1 MNEIIDEFET
11 VCFGDERVNTR
22 SKKVIQSMY
31 EGIGKSFSAS
41 FGGRSEIKAAY
52 RLFDNNLVNPDKI
65 LDPHYM
71 KTLERIKEQKIVV
84 LAQDTTDIDMKH
96 MECVENLG
104 VLNDTK
110 RPGCSLHP
118 VIAFTPDKLCLGIID
133 AKFMIRPAEGLGK
146 KQQNNSR
153 EIEDKESYRWIQG
166 YQVACE
172 VAEQCP
178 ETLCISVGDRE
189 SDIYELLLEATK
201 GKADLVARAWHDRMI
216 SLPPSEKEQE
226 LLHENLQLY
235 NEVKRLVEIN
245 KKIKNKKT
253 SYDNRKENSALIKEL
268 KKRIKENK
276 SAIQKEISEM
286 HRFKQQLSLSPIV
299 GTVEFMLSEGRG
311 RKSRLV
317 KQTIRAAEVTL
328 EPSEHKKT
336 LPEITINAILLE
348 ETDPPEGEEAVSWMF
363 ITTLPINT
371 IEEIQFII
379 KVYLSRWGIELFFKV
394 LKSGCK
400 IEELRYQEASR
411 LLACISVYMI
421 VAWRILFATYIG
433 RECPDLSCSTLFEIS
448 EWQSVCAVVLKKQ
461 PPEEAPPL
469 GEFMK
474 MIATLGGH
482 RGRKGDGPPGIKVI
496 WTGIQAMHK
505 LAEGWEAFR
514 EFGQTK

>member
-1 MNEIIDEFET
+1 MNEIINELET

-31 EGIGKSFSAS
+31 EGIGKGFSAS
-41 FGGRSEIKAAY
+41 FVGRSEIKAAY

-65 LDPHYM
+65 LGPHYA
-71 KTLERIKEQKIVV
+71 KTLGRIKEQKIVV
-84 LAQDTTDIDMKH
+84 LSQDTTDIDMKH
-96 MECVENLG
+96 MERVENLG

-133 AKFMIRPAEGLGK
+133 AKFMIRPAEELGK
-146 KQQNNSR
+146 KKHNNSR

-178 ETLCISVGDRE
+178 KTLCISVGDRE
-189 SDIYELLLEATK
+189 SDIYELLLETTK
-201 GKADLVARAWHDRMI
+201 GKAHLIARAWHDRMI

-226 LLHENLQLY
+226 LLHENQQFY
-235 NEVKRLVEIN
+235 NEIKRLAAIN
-245 KKIKNKKT
+245 EKIKNRK
-253 SYDNRKENSALIKEL
+253 SSFDERKENSSLIKEL
-268 KKRIKENK
+268 KIRIKENK
-276 SAIQKEISEM
+276 SAIQKEISEI
-286 HRFKQQLSLSPIV
+286 HRFKHQLSLSPIV
-299 GTVEFMLSEGRG
+299 GTVEFMLPEGRS

-317 KQTIRAAEVTL
+317 KQVVRAAKVTL

-336 LPEITINAILLE
+336 LSEITINAIFLE
-348 ETDPPEGEEAVSWMF
+348 ETDPPDGEEAVSWMF

-433 RECPDLSCSTLFEIS
+433 RECPDLSCSILFEIS
-448 EWQSVCAVVLKKQ
+448 EWQCVCAVVLKKQ
-461 PPEEAPPL
+461 PPEEAPSL
-469 GEFMK
+469 EEFMK

-505 LAEGWEAFR
+505 LAEGWEAFKK
-514 EFGQTK
+514 FG

>member
-1 MNEIIDEFET
+1 M
-11 VCFGDERVNTR
+11 
-22 SKKVIQSMY
+22 
-31 EGIGKSFSAS
+31 
-41 FGGRSEIKAAY
+41 
-52 RLFDNNLVNPDKI
+52 
-65 LDPHYM
+65 
-71 KTLERIKEQKIVV
+71 
-84 LAQDTTDIDMKH
+84 
-96 MECVENLG
+96 
-104 VLNDTK
+104 
-110 RPGCSLHP
+110 
-118 VIAFTPDKLCLGIID
+118 
-133 AKFMIRPAEGLGK
+133 
-146 KQQNNSR
+146 
-153 EIEDKESYRWIQG
+153 
-166 YQVACE
+166 
-172 VAEQCP
+172 
-178 ETLCISVGDRE
+178 CISVGDRE

-201 GKADLVARAWHDRMI
+201 GKADLIARAWHDRMI

-226 LLHENLQLY
+226 LLHENQQLY
-235 NEVKRLVEIN
+235 NEIKRLAEIN
-245 KKIKNKKT
+245 EKNKNKK
-253 SYDNRKENSALIKEL
+253 SFFDKRKENSGLIKEL

-276 SAIQKEISEM
+276 SAIDKEISEINK
-286 HRFKQQLSLSPIV
+286 FKHQLSLSPIV
-299 GTVEFMLSEGRG
+299 GTVEFMLPEGRG

-317 KQTIRAAEVTL
+317 KQTIRATEVTL

-371 IEEIQFII
+371 IEEIKFII

-433 RECPDLSCSTLFEIS
+433 RECPELSCSILFEIS

-461 PPEEAPPL
+461 PPKEAPPL

-496 WTGIQAMHK
+496 WTGIQVMHK

>member
-11 VCFGDERVNTR
+11 VCFGDERVNAR
-22 SKKVIQSMY
+22 AKKVIQSMF
-31 EGIGKSFSAS
+31 EGIGKGFNAS
-41 FGGRSEIKAAY
+41 FKGRSEIKAAY

-65 LDPHYM
+65 LDPHYT

-84 LAQDTTDIDMKH
+84 LSQDTTDIDMKH
-96 MECVENLG
+96 MGRVENLG

-118 VIAFTPDKLCLGIID
+118 VVAFTPDKLCLGIID
-133 AKFMIRPAEGLGK
+133 AKFIIRPAEELGEK
-146 KQQNNSR
+146 KHNNSR
-153 EIEDKESYRWIQG
+153 EIEDKESYRWVQG
-166 YQVACE
+166 YHVACK

-178 ETLCISVGDRE
+178 QTLCISVGDRE

-201 GKADLVARAWHDRMI
+201 GKAELIARAWHDRMI
-216 SLPPSEKEQE
+216 SLPPSEKEQK
-226 LLHENLQLY
+226 LLHENQQLY
-235 NEVKRLVEIN
+235 NEIKKLAAIN
-245 KKIKNKKT
+245 EENKNKK
-253 SYDNRKENSALIKEL
+253 SYSSKRKENSALIKEL
-268 KKRIKENK
+268 KRRIKENK
-276 SAIQKEISEM
+276 SAIQKEISEV
-286 HRFKQQLSLSPIV
+286 HRFKHQLSLSPII
-299 GTVEFMLSEGRG
+299 GTVEFMLPEGRG

-317 KQTIRAAEVTL
+317 KQTIRASEVTL
-328 EPSEHKKT
+328 EPSEHKKA

-348 ETDPPEGEEAVSWMF
+348 ETGPPEGEEAVSWMF

-379 KVYLSRWGIELFFKV
+379 KVYISRWGIELFFKV

-400 IEELRYQEASR
+400 IEELRYREASR

-433 RECPDLSCSTLFEIS
+433 RECPDLSCSALFEIS

-482 RGRKGDGPPGIKVI
+482 RGRKSDGPPGIKVI
-496 WTGIQAMHK
+496 WIGIQAMHK

-514 EFGQTK
+514 EFGQIK